1 MQKQKPLLLFGSLCT
16 VSQKDWAAWADC
28 VRHRWS
34 AYVGSSCRAWQGW
47 LCLPRRS
54 PGLCHPAGAQLAA
67 KPRIPS
73 SVSAV
78 THCLVLSFTVGAE
91 RRVQSIVTIKPEMN
105 YSSQN
110 KAVLKEW
117 KYNLQRLS
125 IGIALDEID
134 SENVRNCYEECLVG
148 SWPV

>member
-1 MQKQKPLLLFGSLCT
+1 MQKQKPLLLFRR

-28 VRHRWS
+28 VWCRWS
-34 AYVGSSCRAWQGW
+34 VCVGSGCRAWQGW

-67 KPRIPS
+67 KPGIPS

-117 KYNLQRLS
+117 KYYNLQRLS

-134 SENVRNCYEECLVG
+134 SENVWNCYEECLVG